1 MMNHFT
7 KLTRI
12 LLLASASLLVG
23 GISTSNDTQAGTLTA
38 NTTASA
44 TIGKTCTI
52 SMGTVAFG
60 NLPPGTANVTTSG
73 TLSMMCNK
81 NVAYN
86 AVLTYSAADYAA
98 SQAQMRG
105 AKSGDTINYDLV
117 NPQTGGLMGG
127 VNGTND
133 YIRGTGNGLVQTY
146 TIGAKIIGNVPYVTP
161 DTYSDTAT
169 FTMSF

>member
-1 MMNHFT
+1 M
-7 KLTRI
+7 
-12 LLLASASLLVG
+12 LLLASA
-23 GISTSNDTQAGTLTA
+23 GILAFSSYTQAGTLTA
-38 NTTASA
+38 NTHATA

-81 NVAYN
+81 NVSYS
-86 AVLTYSAADYAA
+86 AVLTYSPPDYTA

-105 AKSGDTINYDLV
+105 SKSSDTINYDLV

-127 VNGTND
+127 VNGVND

-161 DTYSDTAT
+161 DNYSDTVT

>member
-1 MMNHFT
+1 MMNLKSMT
-7 KLTRI
+7 GI
-12 LLLASASLLVG
+12 LVLASLVF
-23 GISTSNDTQAGTLTA
+23 STPVFSGTLSANTQA
-38 NTTASA
+38 TASIA
-44 TIGKTCTI
+44 KTCTI
-52 SMGTVAFG
+52 SMGTVDFG
-60 NLPPGTANVTTSG
+60 KLQPGAANVTTSG

-81 NVAYN
+81 NVAYS
-86 AVLTYSAADYAA
+86 AVLNYSPADYAA

-105 AKSGDTINYDLV
+105 AVSGDKINFDLV

-146 TIGAKIIGNVPYVTP
+146 TVGAQIIGNVPYVTP
-161 DTYSDTAT
+161 DSYSDTVT

>member
-1 MMNHFT
+1 MNL
-7 KLTRI
+7 KSIARI
-12 LLLASASLLVG
+12 LVLASVVL
-23 GISTSNDTQAGTLTA
+23 STSSFAGTLSA
-38 NTTASA
+38 NTQATA

-52 SMGTVAFG
+52 SMGTIAFG
-60 NLPPGTANVTTSG
+60 QLQPGANNVTSSG

-81 NVAYN
+81 NVVYS
-86 AVLTYSAADYAA
+86 AVLNYAPADYVA

-105 AKSGDTINYDLV
+105 AVSGDKINYDLV

-133 YIRGTGNGLVQTY
+133 YIRGTGNGLVQNY
-146 TIGAKIIGNVPYVTP
+146 TIGAQILGTVPYVTP
-161 DTYSDTAT
+161 DNYSDTAT